1 MPAFAEAAAG
11 RRLERNPWYRAQ
23 GKKSAKYM
31 GKNQECRRADILA
44 GTKRT
49 HEIAEERF
57 G

>member
-31 GKNQECRRADILA
+31 GKNQECRRADI
-44 GTKRT
+44 
-49 HEIAEERF
+49 F
-57 G
+57 GGEYTPLFLRK